1 VWCEAARL
9 SAFPLSAK
17 SPGGR
22 QLAAACSARRHSTML
37 GDSRACCT
45 LPWSSVNGV
54 FYHLLHARE
63 AGLKKPLTG
72 VIFEQFCVTHVPSQD
87 SHRFMPKLISQFK
100 MEVPKRVATGR
111 ISPHREETESN
122 AARGNFWGSLLQDLL
137 SNLIRVG

>member
-1 VWCEAARL
+1 VQNHLAVVSGGSLFRPPTFHDARWF
-9 SAFPLSAK
+9 A
-17 SPGGR
+17 
-22 QLAAACSARRHSTML
+22 LAAPCPGRPFNA
-37 GDSRACCT
+37 
-45 LPWSSVNGV
+45 V

-63 AGLKKPLTG
+63 AGLKKPLNG